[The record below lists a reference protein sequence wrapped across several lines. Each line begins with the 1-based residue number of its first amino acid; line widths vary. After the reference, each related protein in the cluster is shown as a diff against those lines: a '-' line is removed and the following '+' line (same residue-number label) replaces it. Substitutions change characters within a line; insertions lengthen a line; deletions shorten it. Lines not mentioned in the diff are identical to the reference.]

1 MNDVLGRMAVIV
13 MSALLMFVAPV
24 YIMAN
29 RMDQSA
35 QTYMDNAVQ
44 EFVDKVRATGVIR
57 AEEYER
63 LANSLDGIQPCC
75 DINIV
80 ISMKQVVPADGGMF
94 TYYKDV
100 YTGEILDIM
109 YPGEASVYLSEGDY
123 IQVTVKTTQPTMAQR
138 MFSGDK
144 YVPLFFTYGGQ
155 IGDGGK
161 AS

>member
-13 MSALLMFVAPV
+13 MIALLMFVAPV

-63 LANSLDGIQPCC
+63 LANSLDGIQP
-75 DINIV
+75 
-80 ISMKQVVPADGGMF
+80 
-94 TYYKDV
+94 
-100 YTGEILDIM
+100 
-109 YPGEASVYLSEGDY
+109 
-123 IQVTVKTTQPTMAQR
+123 
-138 MFSGDK
+138 
-144 YVPLFFTYGGQ
+144 
-155 IGDGGK
+155 
-161 AS
+161 